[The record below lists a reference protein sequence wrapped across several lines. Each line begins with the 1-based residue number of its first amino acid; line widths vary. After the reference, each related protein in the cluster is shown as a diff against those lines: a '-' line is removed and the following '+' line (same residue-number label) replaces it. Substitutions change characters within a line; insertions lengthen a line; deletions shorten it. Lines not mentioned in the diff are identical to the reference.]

1 MGAVSQG
8 GSDTNASG
16 VPKWRRDSGA
26 GTFLSRLSWPGRSV
40 MAPVLPSGTFPRKR
54 GREPVDGQLQC
65 NRQIKRSR
73 AFLHAAPACGPTRP
87 SALLAPSPRKRGTGA
102 GGWSVAVQPTDR
114 VQPGFCSTP

>member
-1 MGAVSQG
+1 MEVTESLMGAVSQG

-65 NRQIKRSR
+65 NRQIACSR
-73 AFLHAAPACGPTRP
+73 AFAVHPENQAHPGFPSPASGRRWRAAPDEGNTV
-87 SALLAPSPRKRGTGA
+87 KT
-102 GGWSVAVQPTDR
+102 SVTAR
-114 VQPGFCSTP
+114 